1 MERRIWFCTDQPA
14 FNEVNRLLEQGWV
27 LDPDIYDGRPIRLE
41 NSVVYHLVKYEEGE
55 EPVEAEGPA
64 GKFDGVVSVR
74 SVPLNEVDELLAE
87 GYEVVELYAKTATLI
102 KRKTEAEA

>member
-1 MERRIWFCTDQPA
+1 MERRIWFCTEQPA

-27 LDPDIYDGRPIRLE
+27 LDPVLGYIRIDIG
-41 NSVVYHLVKYEEGE
+41 VVYHLVKYEEGD
-55 EPVEAEGPA
+55 EPVEAEEPA
-64 GKFDGVVSVR
+64 GKFNGVVSVR

-87 GYEVVELYAKTATLI
+87 GYEVVELYAKTATLV